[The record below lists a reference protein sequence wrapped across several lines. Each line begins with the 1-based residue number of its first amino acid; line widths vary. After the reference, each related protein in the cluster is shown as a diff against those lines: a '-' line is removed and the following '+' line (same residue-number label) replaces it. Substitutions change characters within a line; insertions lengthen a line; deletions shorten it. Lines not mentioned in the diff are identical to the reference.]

1 MTEIR
6 CPKCGSGKFES
17 ITVPPKE
24 NPFVLDCVCERCGW
38 TWICPTLDAPRVRV
52 RGREDGYYWIQL
64 NDVDDVGWEVG
75 QWDGRVWARMAD
87 DEPVDESEVAVVGP
101 RIPDYTP

>member
-1 MTEIR
+1 MLSEIR
-6 CPKCGSGKFES
+6 CPKCGS
-17 ITVPPKE
+17 E
-24 NPFVLDCVCERCGW
+24 NFTGTLSDDALKLGMTCQRCAW
-38 TWICPTLDAPRVRV
+38 KWWVPTLDAPRVRV

-87 DEPVDESEVAVVGP
+87 AEPVDEAEVAVVGP

>member
-1 MTEIR
+1 MLTEIR
-6 CPKCGSGKFES
+6 CPKCGSTTFKAKLLLPEM
-17 ITVPPKE
+17 ILAAE
-24 NPFVLDCVCERCGW
+24 CGQCGALFD
-38 TWICPTLDAPRVRV
+38 CPTLDAPRLRV

-87 DEPVDESEVAVVGP
+87 DEPVDESEVAAVGP